1 MILVIPLLIAA
12 SLPKFMG
19 NDVTITKPPLDS
31 SGMFPEGP
39 ATVCVETKP
48 QRQCYTAPGDFG
60 KDPTVSVVQLDEET
74 SALFFS
80 AAGGGVSGFPIHYA
94 LLRLG
99 KGKDLDNILL
109 SEADTSNQ
117 SQHGFLTDPTISNAK
132 IFATADYAYGPSE
145 SHYSPHRFTISV
157 YVRRTSDLIDESCY
171 YLEDRYM
178 TVRKYDYE
186 KANILAAEKQEIL
199 TRLRRVKAE
208 TK

>member
-19 NDVTITKPPLDS
+19 NDVTITKPPFDPTD
-31 SGMFPEGP
+31 MFPKGP

-48 QRQCYTAPGDFG
+48 QRQCYTAPEDFV
-60 KDPTVSVVQLDEET
+60 KDTTVSVVQLDKET

-80 AAGGGVSGFPIHYA
+80 AASGGVSGFRIHYA

-99 KGKDLDNILL
+99 TGKDLDNMLL
-109 SEADTSNQ
+109 SEAETSNQ
-117 SQHGFLTDPTISNAK
+117 SQHAFWTDPTISKAK
-132 IFATADYAYGPSE
+132 IFVTADYAYGPSE
-145 SHYSPHRFTISV
+145 SHYSPHRFIISA
-157 YVRRTSDLIDESCY
+157 YVRRTSELINEPCY

-178 TVRKYDYE
+178 TVRKYDYT

-199 TRLRRVKAE
+199 TRLRRVNAE